1 MDNHSNPSK
10 ERYLCGSLPPDA
22 FCKMLKAMGEL
33 DAPENMPEG
42 LSPSVWERFCLVR
55 RTKVESEHKV
65 RRAHG
70 DSNVWNLS

>member
-1 MDNHSNPSK
+1 MDNHSNSFR
-10 ERYLCGSLPPDA
+10 ERFLCGSLAPDA
-22 FCKMLKAMGEL
+22 FCKMLKAMEEL

-42 LSPSVWERFCLVR
+42 LSLSVWERFCVVR

-70 DSNVWNLS
+70 DGNDWK